1 MRKGLGER
9 EIISIL
15 TREFDP
21 EFTFPLGFTDDVA
34 AFPFSRRN
42 WAVLKAD
49 VLVES
54 SDIPPGMKLWEAARK
69 AVVATV
75 SDFAAKGIRARA
87 LLISLGLKA
96 PVIQSTVR
104 EIAKGLRRGAAEYG
118 CRIIGG
124 DTSRSNDLF
133 IDCIGFGLARPGQ
146 IIRRTGAMPG
156 DIVAT
161 TGRFGRTAAGLRIM
175 FSRDLNRSRYR
186 SIVRAV
192 CHPVARLEEGIR
204 LAKTGSVTSS
214 IDSSDGLAWS
224 LHEIAVSSRVNLRVD
239 RIPVANDVV
248 EFATRLRLDPLKLAL
263 YGGEEYELIATINR
277 RKFSSVKHTVPSLI
291 PIGTVEAGEGQVY
304 AQLDS
309 EWKRLRPAGWDHFR
323 SSSRMPLRVSASNR

>member
-1 MRKGLGER
+1 MTKGLGER
-9 EIISIL
+9 EIINIL

-21 EFTFPLGFTDDVA
+21 ESILPLGFTDDVA

-42 WAVLKAD
+42 WAVLKTD

-54 SDIPPGMKLWEAARK
+54 SDIPPGMNLWEAARK

-75 SDFAAKGIRARA
+75 SDFAAKGIRPRA
-87 LLISLGLKA
+87 LLVSLGLKA
-96 PVIQSTVR
+96 PVSYSTVR
-104 EIAKGLRRGAAEYG
+104 QIAKGLRRGATEYG
-118 CRIIGG
+118 CKIIGG

-133 IDCIGFGLARPGQ
+133 VDCIGFGLARPGQ

-175 FSRDLNRSRYR
+175 SSKGLNHSRYR

-192 CHPVARLEEGIR
+192 CHPVARLEAGIR
-204 LAKTGSVTSS
+204 LAGTRSVTSS

-224 LHEIAVSSRVNLRVD
+224 LHEIASSSRVNLRVD
-239 RIPVANDVV
+239 RIPVANDIV
-248 EFATRLRLDPLKLAL
+248 EFANRLKLDPLKLAL
-263 YGGEEYELIATINR
+263 YGGEEYELIVTINR
-277 RKFSSVKHTVPSLI
+277 RKFSSVKRTVPSLI
-291 PIGTVEAGEGQVY
+291 QIGTVEAGNGEVY
-304 AQLDS
+304 AQLDG
-309 EWKRLRPAGWDHFR
+309 ERKRLRPAGWDHFR
-323 SSSRMPLRVSASNR
+323 SSSKKPLLISASNR